1 MELRQLEYFVAVAE
15 EANFTRAAERV
26 HVAQPAVS
34 AQIRHLEREL
44 GQQLFDRSRR
54 TVRLTAA
61 GEAVLPHA
69 RAALAAVAD
78 ARTAV
83 EELGELVRGSVVVG
97 TVTAHDFDMPGL
109 LAQFHAA
116 HPRVDITLTT
126 DESDALLDGLLSGR
140 LDAAIVS
147 VGAEL
152 PAGLDAEVVTDQ
164 RIVAA
169 VAAGHPWRR
178 RRTVALRDLVDHP
191 VIALPAGTG
200 IRHQFDQACRAAGV
214 AARVAFEASTPHAL
228 AELAERGLGV
238 AVLPESAAVVRT
250 ALHPLPITPEL
261 RGRLVFAW
269 RTDGPMSPAAGVLI
283 EMAGGRLRVG
293 EPAAT

>member
-69 RAALAAVAD
+69 RAALAAVTA

-97 TVTAHDFDMPGL
+97 TVTAHDFDMAGL

-116 HPRVDITLTT
+116 HPLVDITLTT
-126 DESDALLDGLLSGR
+126 DESDALLDGLHSGR

-152 PAGLDAEVVTDQ
+152 PAGLAAEVVTDQ

-169 VAAGHPWRR
+169 VAGDHPWHR
-178 RRTVALRDLVDHP
+178 RRTVALRDLADHL
-191 VIALPAGTG
+191 VIALPTGAG
-200 IRHQFDQACRAAGV
+200 IRHQFDQACRGAGV

-228 AELAERGLGV
+228 AELAERGLESRCCRNRWPSPGPPCTPAHHTRVARPVGV
-238 AVLPESAAVVRT
+238 RVAGAGTDES
-250 ALHPLPITPEL
+250 
-261 RGRLVFAW
+261 GRQ
-269 RTDGPMSPAAGVLI
+269 SPDRDDSSPSA
-283 EMAGGRLRVG
+283 RRW
-293 EPAAT
+293 PA

>member
-54 TVRLTAA
+54 TIRLTAA

-69 RAALAAVAD
+69 RAALAAVTA

-83 EELGELVRGSVVVG
+83 EELGALVRGSVVVG

-116 HPRVDITLTT
+116 HPLVDITLTT
-126 DESDALLDGLLSGR
+126 DESDALVDGLHSGH

-147 VGAEL
+147 VGADL
-152 PAGLDAEVVTDQ
+152 PAGLAAEVVTDQ

-169 VAAGHPWRR
+169 ISRDHPWRR
-178 RRTVALRDLVDHP
+178 RRAVALRDLVEHP
-191 VIALPAGTG
+191 LVALPTGAG

-214 AARVAFEASTPHAL
+214 TARVAFEASTPQAL

-238 AVLPESAAVVRT
+238 AVLPESVAEVRT
-250 ALHPLPITPEL
+250 GLHPVPITPEL

-269 RTDGPMSPAAGVLI
+269 RADGPMSPAAKVLI
-283 EMAGGRLRVG
+283 EMARRRLRVG
-293 EPAAT
+293 GPA

>member
-54 TVRLTAA
+54 AVRLTAA

-69 RAALAAVAD
+69 RAALAATAAV
-78 ARTAV
+78 RIAV
-83 EELGELVRGSVVVG
+83 EELGELVRGAVVVG
-97 TVTAHDFDMPGL
+97 TVTAHDFDMAGL
-109 LAQFHAA
+109 LAEFHAA
-116 HPRVDITLTT
+116 HPLVDITLTT
-126 DESDALLDGLLSGR
+126 DESDALLDGLHSGR

-152 PAGLDAEVVTDQ
+152 PAGLTAEVVTDQ

-169 VAAGHPWRR
+169 VAGDHPWRR
-178 RRTVALRDLVDHP
+178 RRTVALRDLAEHP
-191 VIALPAGTG
+191 VIALPAGAG
-200 IRHQFDQACRAAGV
+200 IRHQFDRACRAAGWPRGSRSRRAPRTHWPSSPSV
-214 AARVAFEASTPHAL
+214 GSESRCCPNRWRST
-228 AELAERGLGV
+228 
-238 AVLPESAAVVRT
+238 
-250 ALHPLPITPEL
+250 
-261 RGRLVFAW
+261 
-269 RTDGPMSPAAGVLI
+269 GPACTRCPSPPSFAAGWCSP
-283 EMAGGRLRVG
+283 GGHRAR
-293 EPAAT
+293 

>member
-54 TVRLTAA
+54 AVRLTAA

-69 RAALAAVAD
+69 RAALAATAAV
-78 ARTAV
+78 RIAV

-97 TVTAHDFDMPGL
+97 TVTAHDFDMAGL
-109 LAQFHAA
+109 LAEFHAA
-116 HPRVDITLTT
+116 HPLVDITLTT
-126 DESDALLDGLLSGR
+126 DESDALLDGLHSGR

-152 PAGLDAEVVTDQ
+152 PAGLTAEVVTDQ

-169 VAAGHPWRR
+169 VAGDHPWRR
-178 RRTVALRDLVDHP
+178 RRTVALRDLAEHP
-191 VIALPAGTG
+191 VIALPAGAG
-200 IRHQFDQACRAAGV
+200 IRHQFERACRAAGV
-214 AARVAFEASTPHAL
+214 AARVAFEASTPNAL

-238 AVLPESAAVVRT
+238 AVLPESVAVIRT
-250 ALHPLPITPEL
+250 GLRPLPITPEL

-269 RTDGPMSPAAGVLI
+269 RAQGPMSPAARVLT
-283 EMAGGRLRVG
+283 EMARRRLHVGG
-293 EPAAT
+293 PA